1 MYIVLFLQSSFTRR
15 GNEISVPKI
24 MGYTDNSSLT
34 AHEQDTLRGLM
45 AGLHL
50 FHSSNVRGVQAIVNN
65 LISPHTL
72 KTVGNSENFS
82 ASWDGIPRENISIF
96 HSYYST
102 GVEIDA
108 GKVPDY
114 YLIQTIISGYGEI
127 TNGSQSASISPGV
140 STICS
145 PDQYTYIKKCGGSRH
160 IIVRI
165 SRSVLESHLSNL
177 IEREV
182 REPVIF
188 ELLLNPQDRKS
199 WNQLLLF
206 LWSQL
211 SSYNLALEKKGLT
224 RAYAEMVLTFLLTT
238 QHHNYSSYLKTSER
252 QILPWYIKRAEEL
265 IYNNRTCLYVH
276 QIAGELKV
284 TTKTLQN
291 GFKRYLNVTPSEYIQ
306 NVKLYRVH
314 QELSQANTTDIVTDI
329 LQSNGISNGGRFAA
343 LYKKKYGCL
352 PSETLKRSKFKT
364 K

>member
-1 MYIVLFLQSSFTRR
+1 
-15 GNEISVPKI
+15 

-45 AGLHL
+45 ADLHL
-50 FHSSNVRGVQAIVNN
+50 FHSSNVRGVQTIVNN
-65 LISPHTL
+65 LICPHTL

-165 SRSVLESHLSNL
+165 SRSVLESLDLSNL

-238 QHHNYSSYLKTSER
+238 QHHNYSHDISKN
-252 QILPWYIKRAEEL
+252 KRKA
-265 IYNNRTCLYVH
+265 NFTVVH
-276 QIAGELKV
+276 QASGG
-284 TTKTLQN
+284 T
-291 GFKRYLNVTPSEYIQ
+291 YL
-306 NVKLYRVH
+306 
-314 QELSQANTTDIVTDI
+314 
-329 LQSNGISNGGRFAA
+329 
-343 LYKKKYGCL
+343 
-352 PSETLKRSKFKT
+352 
-364 K
+364 